1 MGSWSQILAWSYL
14 AIHAAHLSDGTII
27 LWNYGHAD
35 GTTPE
40 VRLYD
45 PRIGQII
52 DPNLGPTAVLG
63 KVNEQNPSDVQLV
76 PSIGKYVKVV
86 GPIIN

>member
-14 AIHAAHLSDGTII
+14 AFHAPPG
-27 LWNYGHAD
+27 YY
-35 GTTPE
+35 
-40 VRLYD
+40 R
-45 PRIGQII
+45 RF
-52 DPNLGPTAVLG
+52 VLRHSI
-63 KVNEQNPSDVQLV
+63 NEQNPSDVQLV

>member
-14 AIHAAHLSDGTII
+14 AFHAPPGYYMLF
-27 LWNYGHAD
+27 
-35 GTTPE
+35 
-40 VRLYD
+40 
-45 PRIGQII
+45 
-52 DPNLGPTAVLG
+52 VLRHSI
-63 KVNEQNPSDVQLV
+63 NEQNPSDVQLV